1 MRASAFRFPKTFLGF
16 LPLYIAVEI
25 VLGITILNK
34 CSGAYG
40 ILAIFTGHPLDFMQ
54 GVSYLWSIF
63 TLIVFA
69 QGLYEIRKPTLLTFS
84 QIFVFYSIDT
94 VCTCFFTLWFT
105 RVWFGVESS
114 ESANASDANVAGSGY
129 SKRGAD
135 IASQGA
141 SQAYEYAITMLI
153 TWVSLIFRLY
163 FNFILASFVKELL
176 SNPKFMIDQDDVAQD
191 LKNKMFY
198 KRWWVKLQKNSYK
211 LCRRLLV

>member
-63 TLIVFA
+63 TLIVYA
-69 QGLYEIRKPTLLTFS
+69 QGLYEIAKPTLLTFS
-84 QIFVFYSIDT
+84 QIFMFYSIDT
-94 VCTCFFTLWFT
+94 IFTCFFTLWFT
-105 RVWFGVESS
+105 GVWFGVESA
-114 ESANASDANVAGSGY
+114 ESSNADVNNNH

-141 SQAYEYAITMLI
+141 SQAYEYTITMFI

-163 FNFILASFVKELL
+163 FNFILASYVKELL

-191 LKNKMFY
+191 LKNKKFY
-198 KRWWVKLQKNSYK
+198 RRWWVKLQKNSYK